1 MRRVYVAVCIIFVV
15 LPGITGGVVHAQGD
29 WYIDNFDVHAE
40 IQSDGGLRVTETITA
55 FFSVQKHG
63 IYRTI
68 PVHYNVAYHQ
78 YSLRFKL
85 LSVTDADGVERP
97 ATLSSDRFS
106 KRIRIGSPDF
116 KVQGAQVYRIT
127 YEVYRAILHEQD
139 RTVLRWNA
147 TGNEWGVRINQSTV
161 TATVPEPLNDSL
173 LMYDAWTGAYG
184 VTAKDFTSGRVDER
198 TVEFRTGMLL
208 PREGITIELS
218 MPESAVAQVGFL
230 QRLVWIIG
238 DNMAYGVF
246 LVVLA
251 GCWTY
256 WRKRGRDEEGM
267 GSIVVQYEPPG
278 DLGPAEVGTVVD
290 ETVHMHDISAAIIG
304 MAVRGYIDIED
315 ISEKKFFHTTKDFLF
330 KKKKDSD
337 GLRQH
342 EEMLFD
348 GIFNGGTTKKLSDL
362 KFEFHKTVSE
372 VKSEIYRHLTTNG
385 YFAGNP
391 THVRS
396 GFAVIG
402 VLLAAVMFAVVVF
415 FQLRA
420 IGTVYIAPIIVGGV
434 LSLATIVLFS
444 RVIPRKTREGRIA
457 WEKIK
462 GLEEYLRRA
471 EQRELEKQEAQGV
484 FERLLPYAIA
494 LGLTDRWATAFEGIY
509 TEPPNWYRS
518 RYDDGFSTVYFVHSL
533 NSSVHAMNTALPA
546 QPRSSGGGG
555 SSGGFSGGG
564 FSGGGFGGGGGG
576 SW

>member
-1 MRRVYVAVCIIFVV
+1 MKRFYVSVLTALTVSAVHVGV
-15 LPGITGGVVHAQGD
+15 LHAQGD
-29 WYIDNFDVHAE
+29 WYIEGFDARVE

-55 FFSVQKHG
+55 FFSIPKHG

-68 PVHYNVAYHQ
+68 PIHYNVAYHQ

-85 LSVTDADGVERP
+85 LSVTDADGVERQ
-97 ATLSSDRFS
+97 AKLSNDGFS
-106 KRIRIGSPDF
+106 QRIRIGRPDV
-116 KVQGAQVYRIT
+116 KVRGAQIYKIT
-127 YEVYRAILHEQD
+127 YQVYRAILHEQD

-147 TGNEWGVRINQSTV
+147 TGNEWGVPINQSTV
-161 TATVPEPLNDSL
+161 TVELPVPLGDDSVA
-173 LMYDAWTGAYG
+173 YDAWTGAYG
-184 VTAKDFTSGRVDER
+184 ATGKDYTSGRVDDS
-198 TVEFRTGMLL
+198 TIQFRTGNLR
-208 PREGITIELS
+208 PREGITIEVSL
-218 MPESAVAQVGFL
+218 PESAVSQVGL
-230 QRLVWIIG
+230 LRRLGWIIG
-238 DNMAYGVF
+238 DNLAYGVF
-246 LVVLA
+246 LIVLA
-251 GCWTY
+251 ACWTY
-256 WRKRGRDEEGM
+256 WRQRGRDERGM
-267 GSIVVQYEPPG
+267 GSIVVQYKAP
-278 DLGPAEVGTVVD
+278 DTLGPAEVGTIAD
-290 ETVHMHDISAAIIG
+290 ETVHMHDISAAIIDL
-304 MAVRGYIDIED
+304 AVRGYIEIED
-315 ISEKKFFHTTKDFLF
+315 ISEKKFLGTDEDFCF
-330 KKKKDSD
+330 KKKKDPD

-342 EEMLFD
+342 EEMLFK
-348 GIFNGGTTKKLSDL
+348 GIFNGGTEKKLSDL
-362 KFEFHKTVSE
+362 KFEFHETVSD
-372 VKSEIYRHLTTNG
+372 VKSEIYRGLTASG

-391 THVRS
+391 SHVRQ

-402 VLLAAVMFAVVVF
+402 ILVAAAMFTGVGFLQFAT
-415 FQLRA
+415 
-420 IGTVYIAPIIVGGV
+420 IGTVYVAPIIVGGI
-434 LSLATIVLFS
+434 LSIATIVLFA

-471 EQRELEKQEAQGV
+471 EQHELEKQEAQGV

-518 RYDDGFSTVYFVHSL
+518 RYDGGFSTVFFVHSL